1 MSLSLVALLLFGAFV
16 CTAGAILLGVQ
27 QMILARRG
35 AEAAARAS
43 ATTPFRLQR
52 RPRPAIDDRS
62 NGPVARF
69 DHWFFQL
76 VQDSGQACSP
86 VSACLLLI
94 LSGAVLAGV
103 LFLWR
108 EQVLVSVLGL
118 VAGMGIPIAYLMVQK
133 QKRIRQLQEQLP
145 PALDMLARC
154 VRAGQSLDQ
163 ALLSVGQQA
172 PEPLAAEFRLCA
184 KQLDMG
190 LGMTSVMRLLV
201 ERVRLHDVRIFT
213 TTLTVHRQTGG
224 NVAKV
229 LERLAGVIRDRLSY
243 RRQLR
248 VATGA
253 GKASAMLVSLIGPL
267 VFVFFFFFRPEYL
280 ETMLTSPLGQ
290 SALLVAVLLEI
301 VGLVWTARLLKPAY

>member
-1 MSLSLVALLLFGAFV
+1 MSASFVALLLFGAFV
-16 CTAGAILLGVQ
+16 CATGAVLLGVQ
-27 QMILARRG
+27 QVVVSRRG
-35 AEAAARAS
+35 TQATLTAS
-43 ATTPFRLQR
+43 ASAILRLRR
-52 RPRPAIDDRS
+52 RPRAEAGKQPKNA
-62 NGPVARF
+62 VAQF
-69 DHWFFQL
+69 DGWFIQL
-76 VQDSGQACSP
+76 VRDSGLSWDP
-86 VSACLLLI
+86 VSVALLLV
-94 LSGAVLAGV
+94 LSGVLLGGV
-103 LFLWR
+103 LFLWQ
-108 EQVLVSVLGL
+108 EQLPPAVLGL
-118 VAGMGIPIAYLMVQK
+118 LVGMSIPVAYLVARK
-133 QKRIRQLQEQLP
+133 RKRIKQLQEQLP

-163 ALLSVGQQA
+163 ALTLVGQQS

-184 KQLDMG
+184 QQLDMG
-190 LGMTSVMRLLV
+190 LAMASVMRLLV

-253 GKASAMLVSLIGPL
+253 GKASATLVAIIGPL
-267 VFVFFFFFRPEYL
+267 VFLFFAVFRPEYL
-280 ETMLTSPLGQ
+280 NTMLQSPLGQ
-290 SALLVAVLLEI
+290 SLLIVAVLLEI

>member
-16 CTAGAILLGVQ
+16 CAAGAILLGVQ
-27 QMILARRG
+27 RVILSRHT
-35 AEAAARAS
+35 AEAAVSSS
-43 ATTPFRLQR
+43 AATPFQLQR
-52 RPRPAIDDRS
+52 RPRPAIDHQSR
-62 NGPVARF
+62 GPVARF
-69 DHWFFQL
+69 DRWFLQL
-76 VQDSGQACSP
+76 VRDSGLAYDP

-94 LSGAVLAGV
+94 LSGAGVAGV

-118 VAGMGIPIAYLMVQK
+118 VAGMGIPVAYLTMRK
-133 QKRIRQLQEQLP
+133 HKRIKQLQEQLP

-184 KQLDMG
+184 KQLDLG
-190 LGMTSVMRLLV
+190 LGMASVMRLLV

-253 GKASAMLVSLIGPL
+253 GKASAILVSLIGPL

-301 VGLVWTARLLKPAY
+301 VGLVWTARLLRPTY